1 MRTKRILMSILLLL
15 VTFSLVACGKVT
27 VKVSG
32 DTQVKVG
39 QTINLTP
46 EASKKGA
53 TFSWASSNDA
63 VATVKDGSVT
73 GVSAGKV
80 TITVTATSGKKT
92 GEASIEVTVI
102 ADNAPVI
109 SGADDVQI
117 LKGVKFVPL
126 QGVTARDEEDGDLT
140 DQIEY
145 SGNVNY
151 NLVGEYT
158 ATYTVRDKA
167 GNVTTV
173 TRRVT
178 VVSNDTDAPLLTG
191 TSAKA
196 IIVGDTQFKLTD
208 NVSAND
214 AIDGDVTANIKITGE
229 VDVWKLG
236 DYTVKYE
243 VSDAAGN
250 KAEATRVIT
259 VGLGEFQFED
269 LAAKEFAKVENDYQF
284 AVALESINTQL
295 SAFALAKLT
304 FKVNAAAA
312 CELVPS
318 ITNGTAQAKIALTAG
333 ENEITIYFRVNSA
346 ILEGAVKLAAPA
358 DASLTFSDVKF
369 AFAEAKD
376 VTAPVI
382 TVPEGKM
389 VLPVELL
396 ENAAALKPLVLAG
409 VTASDNV
416 DGPVNAGLDVDL
428 SGIAT
433 GATGEQQVV
442 IYVADASGNRG
453 EATRTVEFAKAYSTN
468 LITDPTFS
476 TDSRYAEG
484 TTDAIWKG
492 FRLHGG
498 AGEPEMYTANGVL
511 VHHNTSDQN
520 PGYDSASCPIIDTDS
535 TVLQAESWYMLK
547 FDVKAE
553 VARNMSVRIGLAA
566 DSPVWLENFAGA
578 SNYML
583 SVSTDWETK
592 YVVFYVHSDKS
603 ADGYSGISC
612 ELKNGGAFT
621 WNTAEEVGN
630 TFYFDNLQFYLLSN
644 ENAAPTL
651 TINKDLPT
659 TFGKGQEKPDLTQY
673 VTAYDREDATNIT
686 ITAAHITESIN
697 MAAAGTY
704 DVVYKVADSEGKEST
719 ITLQIKVLEQAD
731 TTAPVL
737 AEAAGLVKEF
747 DQFSA
752 APDITKFITAT
763 DDTDGAI
770 EITMDMI
777 ETNAD
782 LTKAGSYDIVYT
794 VKDSSGNSATLTITI
809 TVNDKEAPKVVSKEI
824 KTYAGTAL
832 TAADIIANLTVTDNV
847 DGAMTLTEANIKG
860 LADVDFAMPGE
871 YKVKVEVTDAAG
883 NKAEVEIAISVREK
897 GATKTVANEVIL
909 DLAPLA
915 PEKAEACVVT
925 EAEGVY
931 KVEVSAIGGWAS
943 ANKMKFT
950 PSVFE
955 QGKQYVLRFTAK
967 ADKARPVQFNIGEAM
982 DGTTTGVWME
992 KYPLAE
998 QGSDLVELKTEY
1010 QTFDIL
1016 FTVQNEKFQWG
1027 PTIEFCVGPCG
1038 AGSENGNN
1046 IYFTELAI
1054 YSTKEISNVNLINA
1068 SIVPQGHEVTNG
1080 LIVAKNGGGQWD
1092 WVGLK
1097 VEDDLAGYTKMV
1109 ADVIGADGKPFVLKV
1124 NDKVEVTANGNGGVN
1139 HVEWTAPAD
1148 FAWDASKQTMIIFP
1162 DFAVTGAGNEFAIVK
1177 LELQGEDKDP
1187 IDLLAGKVTLS
1198 GDVVSARKM
1207 LVIAKPEA
1215 TTNQWDCAKL
1225 QVSDDLNGYAAVQYS
1240 VMGTTG
1246 DQLLFKVN
1254 DSQEAWVTF
1263 NGQVQTGIIDV
1274 RGLNYSTAK
1283 SAMIIFANP
1292 GIAGNGNPVYIFELT
1307 YLMEFPGS
1315 DEPVEN
1321 PGHVEPTG
1329 VAQSSASFASW
1340 EEFKTVTFTG
1350 LPATNSGSNGWARW
1364 DFSSV
1369 EDQGYTDVVVQ
1380 FKATPGLRICAKID
1394 ASNTPANNAYDSIAG
1409 NKTTLVAGEDGLVTF
1424 TWNLAEFKASAEAA
1438 GKAFAVEN
1446 IRKCVVFPSSGLEGE
1461 SALTTGSIELISIDF
1476 VKNEPEEVYVPVYP
1490 EAVEDSVDLLTG
1502 TINPKTIQVAQQI
1515 RMMKTGGGQWDWVG
1529 LKTTADLTGYTKMV
1543 AEVTGP
1549 AGAPFVIKVNDKI
1562 EVTANGTGEAVQV
1575 EWTTPEDFVWDA
1587 SKQTMI
1593 IFPDFNKAGES
1604 NEFTITKLELQGE
1617 GKDAID
1623 LLNAQITLS
1632 NQFVQACRDLV
1643 LTKATNNA
1651 SEWDCIEIALPV
1663 DLTGATEVKYVVRGT
1678 EGETLCIKPNN
1689 NYALE
1694 KWISMDGKAISGSID
1709 FSNATY
1715 DASQPA
1721 MVVFPNIGGAGS
1733 GNPFY
1738 ISQLVY
1744 VKPEAPV
1751 LTGVNMGGNAE
1762 GALTLNQ
1769 ATGIYEGTFTLATS
1783 WQRATFTLEFA
1794 DETQKVLTYDNAK
1807 VIGSAVLEAKAGATW
1822 SNVLYS
1828 EDDAAERGEFILSAD
1843 GETHYSVAYNP
1854 ATNTL
1859 SIDFAVPA
1867 VPATVKAV
1875 KYAGAKQGE
1884 FTLVDGKYEALVD
1897 LGAWNRISFVVVGED
1912 DAEVALWYTNAKFE
1926 GAITAAEKTGDAW
1939 DKSLYHESADGNRWM
1954 PGQALKYKL
1963 VYDPATNTMTV
1974 AIDKTAPVVTV
1985 ADATLQALAAANL
1998 TEGQDASAL
2007 FAQLLAGLSA
2017 NDDFDGAIAVTQE
2030 MVDLGGLTL
2039 NQLIAGDYIVTVK
2052 VKDAA
2057 GNEGKAELPVHVA
2070 PYPYAK
2076 HTLDASTMTKETIE
2090 AALTVDNFFTVLPN
2104 GTKVVVDGNNK
2115 NAGSVSFTQRLKL
2128 GGKSTTSAGAVKF
2141 VTKSS
2146 SVKVTVYAY
2155 SSSSSENRN
2164 VHIFGEDGVAVVT
2177 KLAYGAGEITILE
2190 AVLDKPGTYFIGGL
2204 EAAINIYGV
2213 VVEEGYTAPAAPANV
2228 NLFADH
2234 PGSDGA
2240 YNSTKWT
2247 RENYKND
2254 KWNVITGQMNARTKD
2269 GVKVVNMVNG
2279 YSVPMRFTYNKDGEV
2294 LGLANKLSFKVG
2306 NYFSGAQ
2313 DFSVKVKLVLAN
2325 GSEIFIAGDANN
2337 WVTIPVTQG
2346 LIDQELTFDA
2356 AEVKSVVFVTRSSIS
2371 GSTYLYV
2378 GNCVLSYDKGTQA
2391 NPLTVE
2397 EALDIAARMS
2407 RSSDDVQEVWVKGY
2421 VVNAG
2426 TDQNT
2431 YVQNI
2436 KIASTLGGKPALLIY
2451 SANKGA
2457 DITKIYVNDEIL
2469 IHGYL
2474 MNYSG
2479 TLEISSTKVDGQTQ
2493 YSEIAACKVGNG
2505 TVSVSQ
2511 DSSEHAT
2518 VKEIS
2523 AESGANGSTFTFKV
2537 DVAEGFEI
2545 ESVTVNGVAVEAVEG
2560 VYTATIG
2567 GPTQILVQTKEAGV
2581 VVLPSLTMSGTTPT
2595 VAGGSATTD
2604 MSAKD
2609 GYYQTGG
2616 TVKQYNYQIKASDAY
2631 FAEAPAKLIVKV
2643 KIGTGS
2649 TKTLDDANA
2658 AYVVLVDKDGN
2669 EIESTRTKITN
2680 SFDKNGVEYTV
2691 EIVPTAAF
2699 AGIKVYETKIAD
2711 WNMRLY
2717 SISVEV
2723 AEEPASSPA
2732 AFQLTN
2738 LQAEGNARNHIE
2750 GAGAWI
2756 WIDPTSIG
2764 LTAENMA
2771 QFSATATCESINVV
2785 GTLFSDYSAS
2795 AVRCYVTLA
2804 SAPAADATTTINL
2817 TITNGDASYQGTV
2830 SFLGNELQ

>member
-39 QTINLTP
+39 RTIKLTP

-92 GEASIEVTVI
+92 GEASLEVTVV

-126 QGVTARDEEDGDLT
+126 QGVTAHDEEDGDLT
-140 DQIEY
+140 EQIEY

-158 ATYTVRDKA
+158 ATYTVRDRS

-173 TRRVT
+173 TRKVT

-191 TSAKA
+191 TSAKT
-196 IIVGDTQFKLTD
+196 IIIGDTQFKLTD

-214 AIDGDVTANIKITGE
+214 AIDGDVTASIKVTGE
-229 VDVWKLG
+229 VDVWTLG

-259 VGLGEFQFED
+259 VGLGEFQFDE
-269 LAAKEFAKVENDYQF
+269 LADKEFAKVENDYQF
-284 AVALESINTQL
+284 AVELESINTQL

-318 ITNGTAQAKIALTAG
+318 ITNGTAQAKIALAAG
-333 ENEITIYFRVNSA
+333 NNDVTIYFRVNSA

-358 DASLTFSDVKF
+358 DANLTFSDVKF

-382 TVPEGKM
+382 NVPEGKM

-396 ENAAALKPLVLAG
+396 ANAAALKPLVLAG

-428 SGIAT
+428 SGIAA

-442 IYVADASGNRG
+442 IFVVDSSNNRG

-468 LITDPTFS
+468 VVTDPTFS
-476 TDSRYAEG
+476 TDSRYVEG

-520 PGYDSASCPIIDTDS
+520 PGYDSASCPIIETDS

-566 DSPVWLENFAGA
+566 DSPVWIENFEGA

-583 SVSTDWETK
+583 SVSTEWETK

-603 ADGYSGISC
+603 VNGYTAIEC

-621 WNTAEEVGN
+621 WNSAEEVGN

-659 TFGKGQEKPDLTQY
+659 TFGKGQDKPDLTQY
-673 VTAYDREDATNIT
+673 VTAYDREDAANIT
-686 ITAAHITESIN
+686 ITAAHITETIDMSK
-697 MAAAGTY
+697 AGTY
-704 DVVYKVADSEGKEST
+704 DVVYKVADSEGKEAT
-719 ITLQIKVLEQAD
+719 ITLKIKVLEQAD

-737 AEAAGLVKEF
+737 AEVADLVKVF
-747 DQFSA
+747 DQFA
-752 APDITKFITAT
+752 TTPDITKFITAT
-763 DDTDGAI
+763 DDVDGAI
-770 EITMDMI
+770 EITMEMI

-794 VKDSSGNSATLTITI
+794 VKDSSGNSATLTVTI

-998 QGSDLVELKTEY
+998 QGSDLVALTTEY

-1054 YSTKEISNVNLINA
+1054 YSTKEISNVNLIN
-1068 SIVPQGHEVTNG
+1068 STIVPQGHEVTNG

-1097 VEDDLAGYTKMV
+1097 VEDDLTGYTKMV

-1124 NDKVEVTANGNGGVN
+1124 NDKLEVTANGNGGVN

-1148 FAWDASKQTMIIFP
+1148 FAWDAAKQTMIIFP

-1177 LELQGEDKDP
+1177 LELQGEGKDP

-1207 LVIAKPEA
+1207 LVLAKPEA

-1225 QVSDDLNGYAAVQYS
+1225 QVSDDLTGYEAVQYS
-1240 VMGTTG
+1240 VLGTTG

-1263 NGQVQTGIIDV
+1263 NGQVQSGIIDI
-1274 RGLNYSTAK
+1274 RGLKYSTAK

-1315 DEPVEN
+1315 DEPVED

-1340 EEFKTVTFTG
+1340 DEFKTVTFTG
-1350 LPATNSGSNGWARW
+1350 LPASNSGSNGWARW

-1369 EDQGYTDVVVQ
+1369 EDKGYTDVVVK

-1394 ASNTPANNAYDSIAG
+1394 ASNTPTNNAYDSIAG

-1438 GKAFAVEN
+1438 NKAFAVEN

-1461 SALTTGSIELISIDF
+1461 DALTTGSIELISIDF
-1476 VKNEPEEVYVPVYP
+1476 IKNEPEEEYVPVYP
-1490 EAVEDSVDLLTG
+1490 EAIEGTDLITAAVTPNG
-1502 TINPKTIQVAQQI
+1502 MEVARQI

-1543 AEVTGP
+1543 VEVTGP
-1549 AGAPFVIKVNDKI
+1549 AGAAFVIKVNDSI
-1562 EVTANGTGEAVQV
+1562 EVPANGTGELAHV
-1575 EWTTPEDFVWDA
+1575 EWTAPADFAWNA
-1587 SKQTMI
+1587 EKQTMI
-1593 IFPDFNKAGES
+1593 IFPDFNAPGVS
-1604 NEFTITKLELQGE
+1604 NEFTITKFELQGE
-1617 GKDAID
+1617 DKDPID

-1632 NQFVQACRDLV
+1632 NAFVQACRDLV
-1643 LTKATNNA
+1643 ITKPTTNNG
-1651 SEWDCIEIALPV
+1651 EWDCVILRLADYAGYDSISY
-1663 DLTGATEVKYVVRGT
+1663 TVKGT
-1678 EGETLCIKPNN
+1678 EGEKLLFKLNDQQESWLTL
-1689 NYALE
+1689 
-1694 KWISMDGKAISGSID
+1694 DGKVQSGEIA
-1709 FSNATY
+1709 FTGTY
-1715 DASQPA
+1715 DAA
-1721 MVVFPNIGGAGS
+1721 KGALVLFPNAGTAGS
-1733 GNPFY
+1733 GNPVV
-1738 ISQLVY
+1738 ISQLVA
-1744 VKPEAPV
+1744 VKNAAPT
-1751 LTGVNMGGNAE
+1751 LTGVKMGGSVE

-1769 ATGIYEGTFTLATS
+1769 ETGLYEGTFTLAAEWS
-1783 WQRATFTLEFA
+1783 RATFTLEYS
-1794 DETQKVLTYDNAK
+1794 DETKKVLTYDNAK

-1828 EDDAAERGEFILSAD
+1828 EDDAAERGEFILSAA
-1843 GETHYSVAYNP
+1843 GETHYSATYNP

-1875 KYAGAKQGE
+1875 KYAGAKQGSFE
-1884 FTLVDGKYEALVD
+1884 LKDGKYEAMVE

-1912 DAEVALWYTNAKFE
+1912 DSEVALWYTNAKFA

-1963 VYDPATNTMTV
+1963 VYDPSTNTMTV
-1974 AIDKTAPVVTV
+1974 SIDKTAPVITV
-1985 ADATLQALAAANL
+1985 ADAVLSALATHDFVEN
-1998 TEGQDASAL
+1998 EDASAL
-2007 FAQLLAGLSA
+2007 FGQLLAGISA
-2017 NDDFDGAIAVTQE
+2017 NDDFDGAITVTQE
-2030 MVDLGGLTL
+2030 MVNLGGLNPAKL
-2039 NQLIAGDYIVTVK
+2039 VEGDYTITIAVT
-2052 VKDAA
+2052 DAA
-2057 GNEGKAELPVHVA
+2057 GNRG
-2070 PYPYAK
+2070 
-2076 HTLDASTMTKETIE
+2076 TKELKLHVRGIHANVDLLADLPASGSDYKSANWKVEKYTDKWTE
-2090 AALTVDNFFTVLPN
+2090 LTDTQMRSR
-2104 GTKVVVDGNNK
+2104 TS
-2115 NAGSVSFTQRLKL
+2115 NAGVR
-2128 GGKSTTSAGAVKF
+2128 
-2141 VTKSS
+2141 
-2146 SVKVTVYAY
+2146 
-2155 SSSSSENRN
+2155 
-2164 VHIFGEDGVAVVT
+2164 VA
-2177 KLAYGAGEITILE
+2177 
-2190 AVLDKPGTYFIGGL
+2190 
-2204 EAAINIYGV
+2204 
-2213 VVEEGYTAPAAPANV
+2213 
-2228 NLFADH
+2228 
-2234 PGSDGA
+2234 
-2240 YNSTKWT
+2240 
-2247 RENYKND
+2247 
-2254 KWNVITGQMNARTKD
+2254 
-2269 GVKVVNMVNG
+2269 NMSNG
-2279 YSVPMRFTYNKDGEV
+2279 YGMTMRFTFSTGQS
-2294 LGLANKLSFKVG
+2294 LGIANTLSLKVG
-2306 NYFSGAQ
+2306 NYWSNAENM
-2313 DFSVKVKLVLAN
+2313 SVKVKVIDVN
-2325 GSEIFIAGDANN
+2325 GNETFILGDANN
-2337 WVTIPVTQG
+2337 WVTIPKTEDVVPQT
-2346 LIDQELTFDA
+2346 ITFSDT
-2356 AEVKSVVFVTRSSIS
+2356 EVKAVVF
-2371 GSTYLYV
+2371 
-2378 GNCVLSYDKGTQA
+2378 
-2391 NPLTVE
+2391 
-2397 EALDIAARMS
+2397 
-2407 RSSDDVQEVWVKGY
+2407 
-2421 VVNAG
+2421 
-2426 TDQNT
+2426 
-2431 YVQNI
+2431 
-2436 KIASTLGGKPALLIY
+2436 
-2451 SANKGA
+2451 
-2457 DITKIYVNDEIL
+2457 ITK
-2469 IHGYL
+2469 
-2474 MNYSG
+2474 
-2479 TLEISSTKVDGQTQ
+2479 
-2493 YSEIAACKVGNG
+2493 
-2505 TVSVSQ
+2505 
-2511 DSSEHAT
+2511 
-2518 VKEIS
+2518 S
-2523 AESGANGSTFTFKV
+2523 AVNGSTFLYMG
-2537 DVAEGFEI
+2537 DVH
-2545 ESVTVNGVAVEAVEG
+2545 
-2560 VYTATIG
+2560 
-2567 GPTQILVQTKEAGV
+2567 
-2581 VVLPSLTMSGTTPT
+2581 LT
-2595 VAGGSATTD
+2595 
-2604 MSAKD
+2604 
-2609 GYYQTGG
+2609 Y
-2616 TVKQYNYQIKASDAY
+2616 
-2631 FAEAPAKLIVKV
+2631 
-2643 KIGTGS
+2643 
-2649 TKTLDDANA
+2649 
-2658 AYVVLVDKDGN
+2658 
-2669 EIESTRTKITN
+2669 
-2680 SFDKNGVEYTV
+2680 
-2691 EIVPTAAF
+2691 
-2699 AGIKVYETKIAD
+2699 
-2711 WNMRLY
+2711 
-2717 SISVEV
+2717 
-2723 AEEPASSPA
+2723 EEPAPSP
-2732 AFQLTN
+2732 
-2738 LQAEGNARNHIE
+2738 
-2750 GAGAWI
+2750 
-2756 WIDPTSIG
+2756 
-2764 LTAENMA
+2764 
-2771 QFSATATCESINVV
+2771 SAN
-2785 GTLFSDYSAS
+2785 
-2795 AVRCYVTLA
+2795 
-2804 SAPAADATTTINL
+2804 N
-2817 TITNGDASYQGTV
+2817 
-2830 SFLGNELQ
+2830 